1 MADKVVLEAQIDS
14 NIGDLNKEL
23 DKAADKTKD
32 LKDSTQSGTVGFR
45 GMQAAVKGVG
55 TALKAAGI
63 GLAVALFAKMMEIFS
78 QNQKVVDTFKTTMT
92 ALSIAF
98 NDLFKFLDNNIG
110 AVTGYFKSIFEDPAQ
125 SIINFGNA
133 IKENLIERFNS
144 LLDTFGFIA
153 SSVRKLLA
161 GDFTGAIDDIKEAG
175 KEYVDVWTGVD
186 GTVDKVTESVEKGRK
201 AIVDYTA
208 GVVEQAKALTNL
220 QKTAELNRVL
230 NQGLLEDFDRQAE
243 LQRQIR
249 DDETRTFADRLAANE
264 QLGEILKEQE
274 QLMLQNAA
282 AAVSFAQA
290 QVDMLDND
298 TNQIA
303 LLEALNEQKAIQAQI
318 TGFQSEQ
325 LVNQV
330 ALEKEL
336 RETQEEV
343 LLSGLSDRE
352 LELADLERSYQEKLR
367 MAVKSGMDTTAV
379 TAEFER
385 QKALLVQEGTMEQLS
400 AYGQL
405 AGALGALAGESKE
418 LAVAQAIIDTYVG
431 ANKALAQGGI
441 LGTVSAAAII
451 ISGLA
456 NVKKIMSTDAPS
468 MTGGSSGSIGATPQ
482 PPAQQMVSGQFS
494 LEGGTA
500 PEPLQAYVVSDD
512 ITNNQDKL
520 AAIRRRA
527 TI

>member
-1 MADKVVLEAQIDS
+1 MADKVVLEAEVKS

-23 DKAADKTKD
+23 DQAVDKTEN
-32 LKDSTQSGTVGFR
+32 LKDATQSGTVGFK

-63 GLAVALFAKMMEIFS
+63 GIAVAVFAKLMEVFS

-110 AVTGYFKSIFEDPAQ
+110 AVTGYFKSIFEDPRQ

-144 LLDTFGFIA
+144 LLETFGFIA

-161 GDFTGAIDDIKEAG
+161 GDFTGALDDIKEAG

-201 AIVDYTA
+201 AIIDYTA
-208 GVVEQAKALTNL
+208 GVVDQAKALTNL
-220 QKTAELNRVL
+220 QKTAELNRVI

-249 DDETRTFADRLAANE
+249 DDETKTFADRLAANE
-264 QLGEILKEQE
+264 KLGEILKEQE
-274 QLMLQNAA
+274 ELMLANAA

-290 QVDMLDND
+290 QVNMMDND
-298 TNQIA
+298 ANQIA

-325 LVNQV
+325 IVNQV

-343 LLSGLSDRE
+343 LLSGLSNTE

-385 QKALLVQEGTMEQLS
+385 QKSLIVQEGTMEQLS

-468 MTGGSSGSIGATPQ
+468 MTGGSSGGIGATPQ
-482 PPAQQMVSGQFS
+482 PPAQQMVSGQFN

-500 PEPLQAYVVSDD
+500 PEPLQAFVVSDD

>member
-1 MADKVVLEAQIDS
+1 MADKVVLEAEVKS
-14 NIGDLNKEL
+14 NIGDVADGL
-23 DKAADKTKD
+23 DKATKSADDLQKATKKGSTGFGGMKTAI
-32 LKDSTQSGTVGFR
+32 Q
-45 GMQAAVKGVG
+45 GVG
-55 TALKAAGI
+55 TAIKAAGI
-63 GLAVALFAKMMEIFS
+63 GIVVALFAKLMEVFS

-110 AVTGYFKSIFEDPAQ
+110 AVTGYFKSIFDDPKQ

-208 GVVEQAKALTNL
+208 GVVDQAKALTNL

-274 QLMLQNAA
+274 ELMLQNAA

-318 TGFQSEQ
+318 TGFQS
-325 LVNQV
+325 
-330 ALEKEL
+330 
-336 RETQEEV
+336 TTC
-343 LLSGLSDRE
+343 
-352 LELADLERSYQEKLR
+352 
-367 MAVKSGMDTTAV
+367 KSSCIRKRIKRNT
-379 TAEFER
+379 R
-385 QKALLVQEGTMEQLS
+385 R
-400 AYGQL
+400 
-405 AGALGALAGESKE
+405 
-418 LAVAQAIIDTYVG
+418 
-431 ANKALAQGGI
+431 
-441 LGTVSAAAII
+441 
-451 ISGLA
+451 
-456 NVKKIMSTDAPS
+456 
-468 MTGGSSGSIGATPQ
+468 
-482 PPAQQMVSGQFS
+482 
-494 LEGGTA
+494 
-500 PEPLQAYVVSDD
+500 
-512 ITNNQDKL
+512 ITN
-520 AAIRRRA
+520 IRVKWY
-527 TI
+527 